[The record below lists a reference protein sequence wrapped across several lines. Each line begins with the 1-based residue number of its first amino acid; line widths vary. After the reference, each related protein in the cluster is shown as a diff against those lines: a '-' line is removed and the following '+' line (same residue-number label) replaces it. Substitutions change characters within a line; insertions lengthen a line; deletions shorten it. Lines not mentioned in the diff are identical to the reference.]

1 MTWQSMFSTTMQND
15 RVRLRSLQAS
25 DRAALAAIAFDPE
38 IWRYFVSRIDDEAGL
53 DRFIETGLAD
63 IEARR
68 RAVFVVIDKRSNNL
82 AGSMCYGNLAEAD
95 RRLEIGWSWLGAP
108 YRGTG
113 VNRFAKLALLTYAF
127 EELGCARVEFK
138 TDVLNEPARKG
149 LRNIGAK
156 EEGVFRSYNVMP
168 GGRRR
173 DAVYYSIVAAEWPE
187 VRTMLSEPEK
197 LLATS

>member
-1 MTWQSMFSTTMQND
+1 MTWQSMFSTTMENE
-15 RVRLRSLQAS
+15 RVRLRPLQAS
-25 DRAALAAIAFDPE
+25 DRDALSAIVFDPD

-63 IEARR
+63 IEARK
-68 RAVFVVIDKRSNNL
+68 RAVFVVIDKPSNKI

-95 RRLEIGWSWLGAP
+95 GRLEIGWSWLGAG

-127 EELGCARVEFK
+127 GPLGCARVEFK
-138 TDVLNEPARKG
+138 TDVLNEPARRG

-173 DAVYYSIVAAEWPE
+173 DAVYYSILAAEWPD
-187 VRTMLSEPEK
+187 VKTMLSRPEK
-197 LLATS
+197 AMATS

>member
-1 MTWQSMFSTTMQND
+1 MSWQTMFFTTMEND
-15 RVRLRSLQAS
+15 RVRLRPLQAS
-25 DRAALAAIAFDPE
+25 DRAALAKIAFDPE

-68 RAVFVVIDKRSNNL
+68 RAVFLVIDKPNNTV

-95 RRLEIGWSWLGAP
+95 RRLEIGWSWLGAR
-108 YRGTG
+108 YRGAG
-113 VNRFAKLALLTYAF
+113 VNRSAKLALLTYAF

-173 DAVYYSIVAAEWPE
+173 DAVYYSIHAYPVD
-187 VRTMLSEPEK
+187 TYSTFL
-197 LLATS
+197 